1 MGIKIHEYGTERTSL
16 GADDYIDIDYWNGAS
31 YETAKIKGSAVRQT
45 IKPQLFAQT
54 ENGPTIS
61 GTTAESSILG
71 AGEGSLTVPAD
82 AFAVGDS
89 FHVNINGLLNSANNE
104 DITIRIKSGSVVLT
118 TSGAINLPQCT
129 NQKFELELDFTI
141 RAIGAGGVAEIASAG
156 VFNFN
161 KDSSNDWQGQGFL
174 TVNNT
179 DFDTTSSN
187 TLDITIQWGST
198 TVANQITSYLCVLN
212 KTY

>member
-71 AGEGSLTVPAD
+71 SGEGSLTVPAD
-82 AFAVGDS
+82 GFAVGDS
-89 FHVNINGLLNSANNE
+89 FHVNINGLLSSANNE

-118 TSGAINLPQCT
+118 TSGAITLPQCT

-156 VFNFN
+156 VLNVN

-187 TLDITIQWGST
+187 TLDVTIQWGST

>member
-54 ENGPTIS
+54 EDGPTIS

-71 AGEGSLTVPAD
+71 AGQGSLTVPSD
-82 AFAVGDS
+82 GFAVGDS
-89 FHVNINGLLNSANNE
+89 FHVNINGLLTSANNE

-118 TSGAINLPQCT
+118 TSGTITLPQCT
-129 NQKFELELDFTI
+129 NQKFEIELDFTI
-141 RAIGAGGVAEIASAG
+141 RAIGGAGVAEIASAG

-161 KDSSNDWQGQGFL
+161 KDSSNDWQGQGF
-174 TVNNT
+174 TTIENT
-179 DFDTTSSN
+179 NFDTTSSN
-187 TLDITIQWGST
+187 TLDVTIQWGST
-198 TVANQITSYLCVLN
+198 SVGNQITSYLCVLN